1 MGFLVFPPHVLPDA
15 LSSLSCTAPAH
26 SVLEGGA
33 AITTTWGLFWPT
45 PVLVFIFLDNREVWK
60 REAHGKPVFAG
71 RAVNVVRVLGK
82 KLSMAGTRPGGCKCR
97 AMSISYH

>member
-1 MGFLVFPPHVLPDA
+1 MCSLTVNPELTVLHSPC
-15 LSSLSCTAPAH
+15 SLSA
-26 SVLEGGA
+26 GGGSSHHHHMGSFLA
-33 AITTTWGLFWPT
+33 NFPT
-45 PVLVFIFLDNREVWK
+45 PVLFFIFLDNREVWK